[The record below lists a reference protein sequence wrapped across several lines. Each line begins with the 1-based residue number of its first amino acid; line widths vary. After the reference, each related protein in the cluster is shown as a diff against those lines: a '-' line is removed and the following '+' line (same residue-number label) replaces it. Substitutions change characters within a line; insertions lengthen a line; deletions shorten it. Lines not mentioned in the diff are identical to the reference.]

1 MNDSDEMRKLAQMMI
16 DNGVVIE
23 EPKLAPEHQKKQKND
38 EEPLT
43 LTDWF
48 VFGVV
53 CFVIIT
59 FILVFFDTG
68 SSSSSGGTSE
78 YSKRDKAER
87 ILKSQLNYPN
97 SYKLW
102 GWKVNGNAVT
112 LEFKAKNALGMEK
125 TEIRTIIV
133 D

>member
-1 MNDSDEMRKLAQMMI
+1 M
-16 DNGVVIE
+16 
-23 EPKLAPEHQKKQKND
+23 D
-38 EEPLT
+38 EETGTGCIVVFLVVFA
-43 LTDWF
+43 LAFF
-48 VFGVV
+48 VDMCDGN
-53 CFVIIT
+53 
-59 FILVFFDTG
+59 
-68 SSSSSGGTSE
+68 SSSSASTSTSE

-87 ILKSQLNYPN
+87 ILKSQLNYPD

-112 LEFKAKNALGMEK
+112 LEFKAKNAFGMEK